1 MKVYRK
7 DRLYANDK
15 DKTESLAEVLK
26 NVRITDEALY
36 FNNLKNSSER
46 ANSPPHSPNVGYRG
60 NNPPKGGGGS
70 QGGNNYGGAGG
81 GSFTGGA
88 KNTFTPSGDT
98 KQRGASGHTNA
109 STSDYQSQQKQA

>member
-7 DRLYANDK
+7 D
-15 DKTESLAEVLK
+15 
-26 NVRITDEALY
+26 
-36 FNNLKNSSER
+36 
-46 ANSPPHSPNVGYRG
+46 RG